1 MVKCSFNFQITSFGA
16 DHIFK
21 DGFNT
26 QVKVKGQ
33 AYHLIGSLNKNEEKE
48 KYLHFLWVTPL
59 KKLIEDVKLLINLK

>member
-1 MVKCSFNFQITSFGA
+1 MTSFGA

-33 AYHLIGSLNKNEEKE
+33 VYHLIGSLNKKEEKE
-48 KYLHFLWVTPL
+48 TYLHIYFMGNST
-59 KKLIEDVKLLINLK
+59 EETNR